1 MRRILLTIQYN
12 GAGYRG
18 WQRQKNGVSIQ
29 AVIEDALSKIVG
41 HKVVIHGSGRTDT
54 GVHAYGQ
61 TAHFDT
67 ESKLPLYKIVGGVNA
82 FLPSDIRALDAN
94 DVDSDFH
101 ARYSTRSKTY
111 VYKMYIS
118 EVDDVFL
125 CSYAHRLRG
134 QLDVESM
141 KAAAEHLVGHH
152 HFDSFMTAGSGVQTT
167 DRTVSKLVI
176 TRSQATKQS
185 ALEQITI
192 TITADGFLYN
202 MVRIITAVLIKVGQG
217 KLTPD
222 DVLDILKARDRSLA
236 PWVAPALGLYL
247 ESVEYGD

>member
-29 AVIEDALSKIVG
+29 AVIEDALNKIVG
-41 HKVVIHGSGRTDT
+41 HKTVIHGSGRTDT

-67 ESKLPLYKIVGGVNA
+67 ESKLPLYKIIGGVNA
-82 FLPSDIRALDAN
+82 FLPSDIRILNAE
-94 DVDSDFH
+94 DVDGDFH

-111 VYKMYIS
+111 VYKMYVS

-125 CSYAHRLRG
+125 CSYVHRLRG

-141 KAAAEHLVGHH
+141 KAAAKHLVGRH

-167 DRTVSKLVI
+167 DRTISKLEI
-176 TRSQATKQS
+176 K
-185 ALEQITI
+185 ENGGIPKQITI

-222 DVLDILKARDRSLA
+222 DVLRILKARDRSLA
-236 PWVAPALGLYL
+236 PWVAPACGLYL
-247 ESVEYGD
+247 ESVEYGN